1 MFVRVRKCQTP
12 YYATACGTVFW
23 QGRYH
28 LIVPDE
34 AHRCFTLVPYIV
46 DDPFDTGYEVIRD
59 DTAGWIHRKGR
70 HQYSGYT
77 FHGMPELLEKV
88 LPELL
93 YGRKPPVEA
102 LGMPLPML
110 QEEPGWHS
118 LLTPE
123 DADSL
128 FRNMAEFHDALI
140 ERVLVE
146 QGHHPATALVT
157 IDNSC
162 WYGRIEICF
171 EGVQTLHL
179 RPAHENEL
187 PFILDGTLRLRNCL
201 VFFSDQY
208 VPDDA
213 PDPEDST
220 WIRALYAR
228 WRKID

>member
-1 MFVRVRKCQTP
+1 MFVRVRMGQTP

-46 DDPFDTGYEVIRD
+46 GDPFDTGYEVIRD

-70 HQYSGYT
+70 HLIQPYT
-77 FHGMPELLEKV
+77 FHGRPELLDKV
-88 LPELL
+88 LPALL
-93 YGRKPPVEA
+93 DGGKPPVEA
-102 LGMPLPML
+102 LGIPLPTL

-128 FRNMAEFHDALI
+128 FRDMAGFHDAMI

-171 EGVQTLHL
+171 EGVQALHL
-179 RPAHENEL
+179 RPPHENETA
-187 PFILDGTLRLRNCL
+187 DMWEGTLRLRNCL

-213 PDPEDST
+213 PGPEHAT